1 VQRDIAIR
9 RYWHRAATAVK
20 VPPGAT
26 DDTLASAYRPQF
38 VQRSLLQKKS
48 IGRTSMKLMS
58 ALFVGAAAIVLSTAA
73 QAQVTLKASHQFPGG
88 KGDPRDEM
96 VQIIA
101 KEVKAANV
109 GIDIQV
115 YPGASLFKAN
125 DQWNAMVNGQ
135 LDISSFPLDYASG
148 KVRAFGATLMPG
160 LVRNHERAAKMN
172 DSQFMK
178 DIKAQINKAG
188 VVVLADA
195 WLAGAVAS
203 KKGCIRKPEDIKG
216 QKIRSAGPTF
226 AAMWQEAG
234 ASIVSIPSN
243 EVYNALQ
250 TGVADATDTSAG
262 SFVSF
267 RIYEQV
273 KCITAPGDNALWFMY
288 EPVLM
293 SKKSFDKLNKAQQD
307 ALMKAGKKSQEYFQK
322 ESKALDDKMVKA
334 FKDHKVEVATM
345 TTDEYNAWLEVA
357 KKSSYAEFA
366 KTVPDGKKLIDEALA
381 VK

>member
-1 VQRDIAIR
+1 MRKIP
-9 RYWHRAATAVK
+9 T
-20 VPPGAT
+20 
-26 DDTLASAYRPQF
+26 F
-38 VQRSLLQKKS
+38 
-48 IGRTSMKLMS
+48 
-58 ALFVGAAAIVLSTAA
+58 FAAAAALIVLSASA
-73 QAQVTLKASHQFPGG
+73 HAQVTLKASHQFPGG

-101 KEVKAANV
+101 KEAKAANV
-109 GIDIQV
+109 GLEIQV
-115 YPGASLFKAN
+115 YPGASLFKPN

-148 KVRAFGATLMPG
+148 KVGAFSATLMPG
-160 LVRNHERAAKMN
+160 LVRNHDRAQRLN
-172 DSQFMK
+172 SSPFMK
-178 DIKAQINKAG
+178 EIKAKIEKAG

-203 KKGCIRKPEDIKG
+203 KKGCIRKPDDIKG
-216 QKIRSAGPTF
+216 LKIRSAGPTF
-226 AAMWQEAG
+226 AAMWQQAG

-250 TGVADATDTSAG
+250 TSVADATDTSAG

-293 SKKSFDKLNKAQQD
+293 SKKSFDKLNKQQRD
-307 ALMKAGKKSQEYFQK
+307 ALMKAGKKSEEYFN
-322 ESKALDDKMVKA
+322 KATKGLDDDMVA
-334 FKDHKVEVATM
+334 TFKKNNVEVVTLTPA
-345 TTDEYNAWLEVA
+345 EYDAWIKVA
-357 KKSSYAEFA
+357 QESSYKLFA
-366 KTVPDGKKLIDEALA
+366 SEVSDGKKLIDEALA